1 MQIAIGNMTFWNFQ
15 VTFYKMK
22 SCKVHIFNH
31 QMIDFVIYFT
41 QYNTLDHIIYVSKYA
56 FWIKIPLTFVVTWV
70 ISSSPYINSN
80 RPKSTTFAI
89 SILLESKMLLLL
101 TSRWIMLWLLL
112 ECRFSK
118 PANSNFKCLQNI
130 TM

>member
-1 MQIAIGNMTFWNFQ
+1 
-15 VTFYKMK
+15 
-22 SCKVHIFNH
+22 
-31 QMIDFVIYFT
+31 
-41 QYNTLDHIIYVSKYA
+41 
-56 FWIKIPLTFVVTWV
+56 LTFVVTWV